1 MSKVIRT
8 AAVLG
13 MGAALALPL
22 AGTAQAAS
30 SAAPATRPAATDEAK
45 VQAKACYV
53 SFYDKKNFGG
63 RGVCMPPGNYIN
75 LRFYYWP
82 GTNIPMDNKY
92 SSAKIDKACKVQL
105 FRDFKYRGKSSTW
118 KRTGRLPGTLRKVPD
133 LSKVKVG
140 DNQVTSMKIFC
151 AADV

>member
-22 AGTAQAAS
+22 AGTAQAAPV
-30 SAAPATRPAATDEAK
+30 ARPAATGEAK

-63 RGVCMPPGNYIN
+63 RGVCMPVGDYIN
-75 LRFYYWP
+75 LRHYKWP

-92 SSAKIDKACKVQL
+92 SSAKIDKVCKVQL
-105 FRDFKYRGKSSTW
+105 FRDFKYKGKSSTW
-118 KRTGRLPGTLRKVPD
+118 KRIGGVPGNLRKVPD

-140 DNQVTSMKIFC
+140 DNKVTSMKIFC